1 MPDHERGCIRPVSRH
16 DLAALIELCAEH
28 AAYEGASYD
37 PQGKVESL
45 TRALF
50 APHPRLYAW
59 VVEQRGRLVGYA
71 TATQEFSTWDAACFL
86 HMDCLYLRE
95 ETRGLGPGRQFV
107 MEIASL
113 AYRLGCVN
121 VQWQTPVWNE
131 RAIRFYQRLG
141 GEGKEKVRFVF
152 GGEAKDPFL
161 PSERET
167 PNVTMV
173 LTDPGDQKLSS

>member
-1 MPDHERGCIRPVSRH
+1 MKALHTIREARWG
-16 DLAALIELCAEH
+16 ALPEH
-28 AAYEGASYD
+28 
-37 PQGKVESL
+37 SL
-45 TRALF
+45 PPIHACTPGLSSN
-50 APHPRLYAW
+50 
-59 VVEQRGRLVGYA
+59 VVACLVGYA

-95 ETRGLGPGRQFV
+95 EARGLGLARQLV

-152 GGEAKDPFL
+152 GGEALETFL
-161 PSERET
+161 PSERGT
-167 PNVTMV
+167 PNVTMAP
-173 LTDPGDQKLSS
+173 TDPGDRKLSS

>member
-1 MPDHERGCIRPVSRH
+1 
-16 DLAALIELCAEH
+16 
-28 AAYEGASYD
+28 
-37 PQGKVESL
+37 
-45 TRALF
+45 
-50 APHPRLYAW
+50 
-59 VVEQRGRLVGYA
+59 
-71 TATQEFSTWDAACFL
+71 
-86 HMDCLYLRE
+86 
-95 ETRGLGPGRQFV
+95 

-167 PNVTMV
+167 PNVTMHQLIQEIKNFPREIRDMRV
-173 LTDPGDQKLSS
+173 SPQVSPE

>member
-1 MPDHERGCIRPVSRH
+1 
-16 DLAALIELCAEH
+16 
-28 AAYEGASYD
+28 
-37 PQGKVESL
+37 
-45 TRALF
+45 
-50 APHPRLYAW
+50 
-59 VVEQRGRLVGYA
+59 
-71 TATQEFSTWDAACFL
+71 
-86 HMDCLYLRE
+86 
-95 ETRGLGPGRQFV
+95 

-141 GEGKEKVRFVF
+141 GKGKEKVRLVF

-167 PNVTMV
+167 PNVTMAP
-173 LTDPGDQKLSS
+173 TDFNEVSNLVPVESANEISLFSKAVAR

>member
-1 MPDHERGCIRPVSRH
+1 
-16 DLAALIELCAEH
+16 LIELCAEH

-50 APHPRLYAW
+50 APIHACTPGLSSSVVAWWDMRRRLRSFPA
-59 VVEQRGRLVGYA
+59 
-71 TATQEFSTWDAACFL
+71 FDAACFL

-95 ETRGLGPGRQFV
+95 ETRGLGLGRQLV